1 MCVDT
6 SERGDNSGSYPET
19 ALKFMPG
26 WFACKVVWETHFS
39 LHPRL
44 KTGPGKP
51 GLSRGIQA
59 LRTVLNRFSVNN
71 RKNMF
76 VYQDHSGNVFYLR

>member
-1 MCVDT
+1 MFLDGTDNEAC
-6 SERGDNSGSYPET
+6 GDLIET
-19 ALKFMPG
+19 ENKFPPG
-26 WFACKVVWETHFS
+26 WFACSVVWETHFS

-51 GLSRGIQA
+51 GFSRGIQA
-59 LRTVLNRFSVNN
+59 LRAVLTRFSVNN

-76 VYQDHSGNVFYLR
+76 VYQDNAGNVFYLR

>member
-1 MCVDT
+1 M
-6 SERGDNSGSYPET
+6 RGSYTEVIQ
-19 ALKFMPG
+19 KFQPG
-26 WFACKVVWETHFS
+26 WFSCPVVWQTHFL

-51 GLSRGIQA
+51 GLSRAIQA

-71 RKNMF
+71 RTNMF
-76 VYQDHSGNVFYLR
+76 VYQDNHQNNVFYLR